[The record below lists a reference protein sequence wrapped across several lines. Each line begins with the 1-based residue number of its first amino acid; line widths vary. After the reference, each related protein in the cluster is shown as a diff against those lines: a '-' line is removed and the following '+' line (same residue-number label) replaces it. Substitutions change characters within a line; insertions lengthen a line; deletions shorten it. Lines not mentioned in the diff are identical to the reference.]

1 MYKDVGGSVEVIQG
15 LKCNVPPVGMVYD
28 FIHDELIES
37 KVYSRSPKKSEQYWQ
52 RQGLPEDY
60 DNKRKEE
67 LRLQKTNPE
76 YFDPELEFFRQDQ
89 WEKRLFGMWLMING
103 TPTYITG
110 LHWFYLNWWSI
121 DIGYPD
127 YREPDRKFFY
137 FLEYVTQ
144 DPNCLGMIE
153 VTKRRF
159 GKTYRAGVYA
169 FDLPSRSKN
178 KVSGIQ
184 SKTREDAKKVFS
196 KALVAPFKKLPDFF
210 RPVYDES
217 KGITP
222 TSELRF
228 YKTTKKG
235 SRSLEDLNKPEL
247 ESEINFRASEI
258 FAYDGSKL
266 HRYIGDEVGKTI
278 EVDVFERHLVNR
290 FTSENDGLFI
300 GKHLL
305 TTTVEEME
313 SGGAAFKKLW
323 TDSDQGDRNANNRTR
338 SGLYRFFCPAYE
350 TLYFDLFGMP
360 DVDRAK
366 EFFLNERNALK
377 HDSRAL
383 SSYIRKN
390 PFTIEEAFRVDG
402 DKCLFDAMKLNI
414 QLDKVQWMDNL
425 FTTGDFIWRNG
436 ERDTEVLFV
445 ENPDGRFKVR
455 ILLDSEDANN
465 VKSMGTNRIP
475 LNNHKYVIGV
485 DPFDHNTTE
494 DTRRSN
500 GAIYVL
506 RKHDSLKPEDSFDF
520 VVEYVHRPPT
530 AAMFYEDVVLCCHYF
545 GCEALIENNKIGIT
559 HYFND
564 RGYDNFLMRLPG
576 SNNIGIAG
584 TQKSHQQL
592 AELFENYIH
601 NHAERLYFEELV
613 RELLEF
619 DINNTTKFDAVM
631 AAGYA
636 LIADTN
642 KVQRTQST
650 PTEVSSFF
658 KKRKIRI

>member
-1 MYKDVGGSVEVIQG
+1 MYKDVGGHKEVVQG
-15 LKCNVPPVGMVYD
+15 LECHLPPVGKVYD
-28 FIHDELIES
+28 YLRGELIDS
-37 KVYSRSPKKSEQYWQ
+37 HIMSISPKKAEQYWE
-52 RQGLPEDY
+52 RQGLIDGY
-60 DNKRKEE
+60 NSLRNEE
-67 LRLQKTNPE
+67 LRLQRSNPE
-76 YFDPELEFFRQDQ
+76 YFDPELEAYRQDQ
-89 WEKRLFGMWLMING
+89 WEKRLFGAWFMNNG
-103 TPTYITG
+103 VPIYITG
-110 LHWFYLNWWSI
+110 LHWFYLTWWSI
-121 DIGYPD
+121 DIGYPS
-127 YREPDRKFFY
+127 YREPDREFFY
-137 FLEYVTQ
+137 FLEYVTH
-144 DPNCLGMIE
+144 DPDSLGMIE

-178 KVSGIQ
+178 KVAGIQ

-196 KALVAPFKKLPDFF
+196 KAVVAPFKKLPEFF

-247 ESEINFRASEI
+247 ESEVNFRASDI

-266 HRYIGDEVGKTI
+266 HRYIGDEVGKTV
-278 EVDVFERHLVNR
+278 EVDVFGRHLVNR
-290 FTSENDGLFI
+290 FTSENDGLFV

-323 TDSDQGDRNANNRTR
+323 SDSDQSIRNANNRTK
-338 SGLYRFFCPAYE
+338 SGLYRFFCPAYK
-350 TLYFDLFGMP
+350 TLFFDEYGIP
-360 DVDRAK
+360 NVDKAK
-366 EFFLNERNALK
+366 EFFLNERKALES
-377 HDSRAL
+377 DTRAL

-414 QLDKVQWMDNL
+414 QLDKAQWLENL
-425 FTTGDFIWRNG
+425 YTTGDLVWKNG
-436 ERDTEVLFV
+436 VRDSQVEFV
-445 ENPDGRFKVR
+445 ENKDGRFKFRAV
-455 ILLDSEDANN
+455 LQPDEANL
-465 VKSMGTNRIP
+465 VKSSGSQKVP
-475 LNNHKYVIGV
+475 LNMTKYVIGV

-494 DTRRSN
+494 DSRRSN
-500 GAIYVL
+500 GSIYVL
-506 RKHDSLKPEDSFDF
+506 RKHSALHPDDSFDF
-520 VVEYVHRPPT
+520 IVEYVHRPPT
-530 AAMFYEDVVLCCHYF
+530 AAMFYEDVLMCCHYF

-564 RGYDNFLMRLPG
+564 RNATAFLMTLPG

-601 NHAERLYFEELV
+601 NHFDKIFFKELIK
-613 RELLEF
+613 ELLEF

-636 LIADTN
+636 LIADTIR
-642 KVQRTQST
+642 VQRQSQAT
-650 PTEVSSFF
+650 TEVSNLFR
-658 KKRKIRI
+658 KRQIRI